1 MAEQAKVSAVDEAR
15 RRVVAAG
22 AEVVSECLSA
32 LVAMDE
38 GWTACSMSDVFTAQ
52 ELADLG
58 AARGRLRLLLA
69 SLEARRGEAVQPAG
83 GVS

>member
-1 MAEQAKVSAVDEAR
+1 MGEQAKVSALDEAR

-22 AEVVSECLSA
+22 AEVVSECLST

-38 GWTACSMSDVFTAQ
+38 GWTECNMSDVFTAQ
-52 ELADLG
+52 DLADLG

-69 SLEARRGEAVQPAG
+69 SLEARRGAAAQPAG
-83 GVS
+83 GAS